1 MDKKNVRGFL
11 EFVYD
16 FYKSMKAHEITLVYE
31 GEITHQIT
39 KAFTSLTES
48 NMAKEEE
55 SNTVQ
60 KKVFHVMVEC
70 LQNISKH
77 ADSFGSDDF
86 LFAGRGIFM
95 VSKGDIEYHVTTGL
109 TPATP
114 FAVSVVV
121 ALEQIGVAVAVAEVI
136 AGAVAQ
142 FAGDKS
148 VTTIE
153 SIESDVFLPAAS
165 PIYIFSKFRDGV
177 IAIPFAINVDP
188 DQTANESFP
197 ILEVPPE
204 GSV

>member
-95 VSKGDIEYHVTTGL
+95 VSKGDVEYHVTTGNVIENTKIEELSRILDHINLLDKEGLKQLYKTQMREGRLSEKGGAGLGFIDIARKTGRKLDFHFLSIDEENSFFIL
-109 TPATP
+109 T
-114 FAVSVVV
+114 S
-121 ALEQIGVAVAVAEVI
+121 
-136 AGAVAQ
+136 
-142 FAGDKS
+142 
-148 VTTIE
+148 TISRTE
-153 SIESDVFLPAAS
+153 
-165 PIYIFSKFRDGV
+165 
-177 IAIPFAINVDP
+177 
-188 DQTANESFP
+188 
-197 ILEVPPE
+197 
-204 GSV
+204 

>member
-1 MDKKNVRGFL
+1 MDRKNIKGFL

-31 GEITHQIT
+31 GDITHQIT

-55 SNTVQ
+55 SNSVQ

-95 VSKGDIEYHVTTGL
+95 VSKGDLEYHVTTGNVIEDSKIEEL
-109 TPATP
+109 SKILDHINSLDKEGLKQLYKTQMREGRLSEKGGAGLGFIDIARKTGRK
-114 FAVSVVV
+114 
-121 ALEQIGVAVAVAEVI
+121 LEYH
-136 AGAVAQ
+136 
-142 FAGDKS
+142 
-148 VTTIE
+148 
-153 SIESDVFLPAAS
+153 FLPIDEKTHFFVLTS
-165 PIYIFSKFRDGV
+165 TISRS
-177 IAIPFAINVDP
+177 
-188 DQTANESFP
+188 E
-197 ILEVPPE
+197 
-204 GSV
+204 